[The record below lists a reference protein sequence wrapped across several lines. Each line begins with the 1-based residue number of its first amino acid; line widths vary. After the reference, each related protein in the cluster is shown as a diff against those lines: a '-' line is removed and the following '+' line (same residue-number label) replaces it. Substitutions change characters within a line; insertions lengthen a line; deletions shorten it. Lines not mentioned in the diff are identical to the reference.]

1 MKEQFS
7 ILLVA
12 IAALTSTNVWA
23 YDDESYTNYDS
34 IVNELKASADDSS
47 VPEQPDLNW
56 DEVALH
62 VGMAYV
68 NSIPSLRTPAGE
80 PSFGMVNGF
89 EVHTGA
95 NLFSKKVRGE
105 IAFRNFMPA
114 DNGSGHFKLRE
125 LQARVLALP
134 PINDSNLLRM
144 GIGLSARYMDIELGR
159 EFNGS
164 STTPAANL
172 ILGFEHRF
180 TRSIAVGPDVAYYS
194 PLSTTFDKSSW
205 DGAIRLNA
213 TF

>member
-1 MKEQFS
+1 MKTWFS
-7 ILLVA
+7 ALLIA
-12 IAALTSTNVWA
+12 IVSLFTTNVWA
-23 YDDESYTNYDS
+23 YEDESYTSYDS
-34 IVNELKASADDSS
+34 IVNELKASADDNSA
-47 VPEQPDLNW
+47 PEQPDLNW
-56 DEVALH
+56 DEVSLH

-68 NSIPSLRTPAGE
+68 NSVPDISIPGDSAT
-80 PSFGMVNGF
+80 FGMINGF

-114 DNGSGHFKLRE
+114 DIGSGRLKLRE

-144 GIGLSARYMDIELGR
+144 GFGLSARYMDIDFGP

-164 STTPAANL
+164 ATTPAANL

-180 TRSIAVGPDVAYYS
+180 TRSIAVGPDLAYYS
-194 PLSTTFDKSSW
+194 PMATTFDKSSW